1 MDMVWWR
8 MREEE
13 EDARDSVELLLPTIE
28 PSETRRAGIINIVIV
43 QPTVYHLSPPSTM
56 LRLQT
61 AIRRIRPP
69 TTNRSLHLA
78 TQLTPYRSTLVHAS
92 RRNAAVRMVHVR
104 ALSFGS
110 VPRFVARAFKV
121 PLYGAGVGAGALGYA
136 NYKLEG
142 E

>member
-1 MDMVWWR
+1 
-8 MREEE
+8 
-13 EDARDSVELLLPTIE
+13 
-28 PSETRRAGIINIVIV
+28 
-43 QPTVYHLSPPSTM
+43 M
-56 LRLQT
+56 LRLQP
-61 AIRRIRPP
+61 AIRRIRPLQP
-69 TTNRSLHLA
+69 TNATRSIHLA
-78 TQLTPYRSTLVHAS
+78 THLGTPYRRAFLSNTSLAS